1 MSKLFSIVVPVYNGQ
16 AYIQETL
23 DSIFSQTYPHY
34 ELIVVDGGST
44 DSTMQILSEEKNRSR
59 IKTLISEKDEGMYDA
74 LKKGLEKASGDYM
87 TYINADDRLLPWS
100 LEKAAKKFAED
111 DYSIVFGDVNYI
123 NETGEIIYS
132 YKGVN
137 FGPRAIRRL
146 RRVPFSQQGSFWT
159 RKIYEEK
166 GGIDKSY
173 RYSADSKFLLQV
185 CLDPKVKKG
194 YVPYPLGEFRMHSSS
209 ISVSL
214 TDKHQAEHDRVERE
228 LNMGGS
234 KLEWAFYEMI
244 TKVKNAGGIY
254 KKLTYKGTRIRKK

>member
-1 MSKLFSIVVPVYNGQ
+1 MSKLFSIVVPVYNGA

-34 ELIVVDGGST
+34 ELIVVDGGSK
-44 DSTMQILSEEKNRSR
+44 DNTMQILSEEKNRSR

-74 LKKGLEKASGDYM
+74 LKKGFDKASGDYM
-87 TYINADDRLLPWS
+87 CYINADDRLLPWS
-100 LEKAAKKFAED
+100 LEKVAKKFSEGN
-111 DYSIVFGDVNYI
+111 YSIVFGDVNYI

-146 RRVPFSQQGSFWT
+146 RRVPFAQQSSFWT

-194 YVPYPLGEFRMHSSS
+194 YVPFPLGEFRMHSNS

-254 KKLTYKGTRIRKK
+254 KKLTYKGTRIRKN